1 MASILKRKDTYKITV
16 FAGRDSNGKKINY
29 YATFTPDSK
38 KTRAQ
43 NNKDLDEFS
52 REFEQKVKEG
62 SYFDG
67 DHMTLQEFS
76 EKWLAECIK
85 PKKAITTYD
94 NYKMNLENHIL
105 PALGHMKLSKIRP
118 IHIQRFCNE
127 LAENGRIDGKDKP
140 LSSSTIKKIN
150 AILSSLF
157 HRAVLWQ
164 LIESN
169 PCQRVELPDTSVIA
183 DNCDVV
189 DIMQI
194 DRLLSTAGTMQ
205 EAEKCFT
212 PEEAVLFLDVLDKS
226 ELPFQIKVFL
236 NLSIFSGCRRGELL
250 ALTWRDIDFENSSIQ
265 IYKAVAKSK
274 GQMILKVPKNK
285 SSVRTLMLPQ
295 QVMDMLRQLKQ
306 EQREYVLKLG
316 SAWKG
321 KRGKE
326 YDYNFL
332 FTQWDGTLIYPT
344 TPYSDLKKLIRN
356 YNKTAAANA
365 QLPDIT
371 LHDLRHTNATLLIA
385 QNIDVKTV
393 SKRLGHAQT
402 STTMNIYAHS
412 LQKMDQTA
420 SEALESVLCKTSV
433 NM

>member
-52 REFEQKVKEG
+52 REFERKVKEG

-183 DNCDVV
+183 DNCDVS

-194 DRLLSTAGTMQ
+194 DRLLSAAGTMQ

-236 NLSIFSGCRRGELL
+236 NLSIFSGCRRGDDDDKIRLNQRKPSKYKGLRRFGPEKNLQRINKFMKERPIFYKNL
-250 ALTWRDIDFENSSIQ
+250 IQMKENIRFYLRCFYC
-265 IYKAVAKSK
+265 ITKV
-274 GQMILKVPKNK
+274 MILQFN
-285 SSVRTLMLPQ
+285 SENRTEL
-295 QVMDMLRQLKQ
+295 
-306 EQREYVLKLG
+306 
-316 SAWKG
+316 A
-321 KRGKE
+321 
-326 YDYNFL
+326 
-332 FTQWDGTLIYPT
+332 
-344 TPYSDLKKLIRN
+344 RN
-356 YNKTAAANA
+356 
-365 QLPDIT
+365 
-371 LHDLRHTNATLLIA
+371 
-385 QNIDVKTV
+385 
-393 SKRLGHAQT
+393 G
-402 STTMNIYAHS
+402 
-412 LQKMDQTA
+412 
-420 SEALESVLCKTSV
+420 
-433 NM
+433 

>member
-1 MASILKRKDTYKITV
+1 
-16 FAGRDSNGKKINY
+16 
-29 YATFTPDSK
+29 
-38 KTRAQ
+38 
-43 NNKDLDEFS
+43 
-52 REFEQKVKEG
+52 
-62 SYFDG
+62 
-67 DHMTLQEFS
+67 
-76 EKWLAECIK
+76 
-85 PKKAITTYD
+85 
-94 NYKMNLENHIL
+94 
-105 PALGHMKLSKIRP
+105 
-118 IHIQRFCNE
+118 
-127 LAENGRIDGKDKP
+127 
-140 LSSSTIKKIN
+140 
-150 AILSSLF
+150 
-157 HRAVLWQ
+157 
-164 LIESN
+164 
-169 PCQRVELPDTSVIA
+169 
-183 DNCDVV
+183 
-189 DIMQI
+189 
-194 DRLLSTAGTMQ
+194 MQ

-285 SSVRTLMLPQ
+285 FSVRTLTLPQ
-295 QVMDMLRQLKQ
+295 HVMDMLRQLKQ

-332 FTQWDGTLIYPT
+332 FTQWDGILIYPT

>member
-1 MASILKRKDTYKITV
+1 MASIRKRGDSYLV
-16 FAGRDSNGKKINY
+16 VVSAGYDIHGKKISY
-29 YATFTPDSK
+29 SETFVPDPQK
-38 KTRAQ
+38 AKAQ
-43 NNKDLDEFS
+43 NKKDLNEFS
-52 REFEQKVKEG
+52 RNFEKKVKDG

-85 PKKAITTYD
+85 PKKAITTYG

-105 PALGHMKLSKIRP
+105 PALGHMKLAKIRP
-118 IHIQRFCNE
+118 IHIQRFCND
-127 LAENGRIDGKDKP
+127 LAANGRIDGKDKP

-169 PCQRVELPDTSVIA
+169 PCQRVELPDTSVVA
-183 DNCDVV
+183 ANCDVS

-285 SSVRTLMLPQ
+285 SSVRTLTLPQ
-295 QVMDMLRQLKQ
+295 HVMDMLRQLKQ

-356 YNKTAAANA
+356 YNKTAEANA